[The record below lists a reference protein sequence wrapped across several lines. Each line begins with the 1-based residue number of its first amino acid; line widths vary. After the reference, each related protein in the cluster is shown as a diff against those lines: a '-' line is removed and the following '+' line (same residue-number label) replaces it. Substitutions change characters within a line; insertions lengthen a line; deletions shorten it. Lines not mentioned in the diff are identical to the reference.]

1 MWPVPNAI
9 VRFRQ
14 FMSLPNSRLGLPSF
28 LTSTIVAHVSF
39 PLPLCALSAFINL
52 SRVSSVLHSE
62 STPSVKLIRAGA
74 DGAEGGTAAGEQ
86 LVVKYM
92 ASILASGFMNLPGM
106 HMESF
111 LYYH

>member
-1 MWPVPNAI
+1 
-9 VRFRQ
+9 
-14 FMSLPNSRLGLPSF
+14 MSLPNSLLDLPPYFDACHTCLF
-28 LTSTIVAHVSF
+28 LS
-39 PLPLCALSAFINL
+39 LPLCALSAFINL